1 MSKIKILSEEVS
13 NRIAAG
19 EVIERPFSVVK
30 ELVENSIDAQASKII
45 VHVVNGGRD
54 LIQVIDNGIG
64 MNEEDAQLAFERH
77 ATSKIRNV
85 DDIIHINTLGFRGEA
100 IPSIASVSHFTL
112 TTKTSDSDIA
122 CEIIYDSGKLIRI
135 TPCSANQGTSIT
147 VKKLFVNVPARRKF
161 LKTEPVEYKHILNY
175 MHYQSVLYPHIS
187 FVLTHNGKEKFNYP
201 IAIDT
206 EQRLL
211 DIFGSSFS
219 KINFIKLSNS
229 WNQINVAGYIEVIEN
244 SEKIIDDIHYLF
256 VNGRFIND
264 KTIFSALRSALEPFL
279 KKYNHF
285 QIGKLPSYILFLN
298 IEAEQIDVN
307 VHPAKLEIRF
317 RDNQLVYQFIRQ
329 SVIDCLNEYERMK
342 YEVVKQKISFTSS
355 GENLTSFENQI
366 VRKQF
371 NIDDKD
377 EIKTQHPSTEKQQ
390 ISTFTKNSVQSF
402 IPQENHNSI
411 NKTVVLDSFNHTQPN
426 LSTQQYKNG
435 LNSSNTIPYEFEIY
449 SKLFENLDEFSNL
462 WQVNNLYIFLQDD
475 KGLFI
480 IDQHA
485 AHERIIYEKMIKRM
499 HGEKTVRQ
507 RLLFPVVVDLPNY
520 LSEYLFDLIEQNIEL
535 FDKIGFSIK
544 TFSQNSIVIDEIPCE
559 LDNWDGGDVFIDL
572 IKQLQEEFS
581 KIEDFRDSLAKS
593 MACKAAIKA
602 GKKLHKKEMLSL
614 IHDLYKCK
622 EPFYCPH
629 GRPLII
635 KIDYQELEKRFK
647 RI

>member
-30 ELVENSIDAQASKII
+30 ELVENSIDAQSNKII

-54 LIQVIDNGIG
+54 LIQVIDNGTG

-112 TTKTSDSDIA
+112 ITKTEHTDTAI
-122 CEIIYDSGKLIRI
+122 EIVYDSGKLVKISQ
-135 TPCSANQGTSIT
+135 CSANQGTNIT

-175 MHYQSVLYPHIS
+175 LHYQSVLYPHIS

-201 IAIDT
+201 LTNET

-211 DIFGSSFS
+211 DIFGTSFS
-219 KINFIKLSNS
+219 KINFIKLENS
-229 WNQINVAGYIEVIEN
+229 WNQINISGYIEVIEN
-244 SEKIIDDIHYLF
+244 SEKMIDDIHYLF

-264 KTIFSALRSALEPFL
+264 KTIFSALRSAFEPFL

-285 QIGKLPSYILFLN
+285 QIGKLPSYILFIN
-298 IEAEQIDVN
+298 IEPEQIDVN

-317 RDNQLVYQFIRQ
+317 RDNQLVYQFVRQ
-329 SVIDCLNEYERMK
+329 SIIDCLNEYEQMK
-342 YEVVKQKISFTSS
+342 YNVVKQKISYSTS
-355 GENLTSFENQI
+355 GEQISAFENQI
-366 VRKQF
+366 IRKQF
-371 NIDDKD
+371 NSPAKSNETQQTHSFQFQNNHTIKKRETNVPISVQTTENPKPFFEQKSHTDPSVNFNYTPNISP
-377 EIKTQHPSTEKQQ
+377 IKTDL
-390 ISTFTKNSVQSF
+390 
-402 IPQENHNSI
+402 HN
-411 NKTVVLDSFNHTQPN
+411 
-426 LSTQQYKNG
+426 
-435 LNSSNTIPYEFEIY
+435 Y
-449 SKLFENLDEFSNL
+449 SKLFESLDEFSNL

-475 KGLFI
+475 QGLFV

-499 HGEKTVRQ
+499 HGEKSVRQ

-520 LSEYLFDLIEQNIEL
+520 LAEYIFDLVEQNLEV

-544 TFSQNSIVIDEIPCE
+544 SFSQNSLVIDEIPCE
-559 LDNWDGGDVFIDL
+559 LDNWDGGDIFIDL
-572 IKQLQEEFS
+572 MKQLQEEFS
-581 KIEDFRDSLAKS
+581 KVDDFRDSLAKS

-614 IHDLYKCK
+614 IHDLYKCD

-635 KIDYQELEKRFK
+635 KIDYTELEKRFK